1 MGKGFQTDKAPEH
14 HRQRRKELP
23 AVDLR
28 RGREGDLRRAY
39 PAAPPDYDDQRHNQY
54 GNQRLQVGAGAG
66 ATRTDPPDDGQGAQL
81 RQQQLRI
88 MPAEQ
93 RLAKTGGDVQAAGSP
108 TGITDK
114 NNQPV
119 TLARRGPKAI
129 STKWATPPALGK
141 WRPSRAK
148 TMAIGKTR
156 RMSSG
161 HAHRLLSPATS
172 AASAGTAK
180 TPVPSNEVESNPT
193 PCPSPN
199 SCFKPLMIQSC
210 ASEKKESI
218 TIAFPYDRLPDMA
231 DFCAPAQR

>member
-1 MGKGFQTDKAPEH
+1 MALELAPREPTHQTMARVPSSASNSCASCQPNSAWPKPVA
-14 HRQRRKELP
+14 
-23 AVDLR
+23 
-28 RGREGDLRRAY
+28 
-39 PAAPPDYDDQRHNQY
+39 
-54 GNQRLQVGAGAG
+54 
-66 ATRTDPPDDGQGAQL
+66 
-81 RQQQLRI
+81 
-88 MPAEQ
+88 MCS
-93 RLAKTGGDVQAAGSP
+93 AAGSP

-156 RMSSG
+156 RMSNG

-180 TPVPSNEVESNPT
+180 TPVPSSEVESNPT

-199 SCFKPLMIQSC
+199 SCFKPLMIPSC
-210 ASEKKESI
+210 ASKKKESI
-218 TIAFPYDRLPDMA
+218 TIAFPYDRLPGDA
-231 DFCAPAQR
+231 AFCVPAQR